1 MKKYI
6 VTLLIVL
13 LASETIYAQL
23 LGSLEIDPLKISV
36 SATPDSLIIK
46 ALKGSPVIIK
56 QSYQVKNKKTGKI
69 YGRSG
74 RKDFGHNYT
83 IGVKTEYG
91 LVLTNDALKPWQ
103 FDDAYKKVEQEYEP
117 AISLTEIRNVDSDN
131 RTKFTQTPLKIS
143 RQQIENVWFANEEDI
158 QPNSMEI
165 DLESGQKNGCL
176 IWFIAKRGTEINDT
190 TPIVIQSVSK
200 TIEVIEGSDIEID
213 SPSNIDHVIGGFYVC
228 PVYLGGGHVTYKLVG
243 IAVKDGDN
251 KWKLL
256 TPFVGFS
263 YNKPSVSEVE
273 QPKEDANSEKTSEEA
288 VQEDQQ
294 DIELT
299 PIDEGK
305 KKKGKKSK
313 K

>member
-117 AISLTEIRNVDSDN
+117 AISLTEIRNVDSDKK
-131 RTKFTQTPLKIS
+131 TKFSQSPLKIS
-143 RQQIENVWFANEEDI
+143 RQELQNVWLANLADI

-165 DLESGQKNGCL
+165 DLESGQKDGCL
-176 IWFIAKRGTEINDT
+176 IWFISKKEVEINDT
-190 TPIVIQSVSK
+190 TPIVILSVSK
-200 TIEVIEGSDIEID
+200 KIEIGKCSDIEID
-213 SPSNIDHVIGGFYVC
+213 SPSNKDHIIGGIYVC
-228 PVYLGGGHVTYKLVG
+228 PTYLGGGHVTYKLVG
-243 IAVKDGDN
+243 IAVKDDD

-263 YNKPSVSEVE
+263 YDKPSASELE
-273 QPKEDANSEKTSEEA
+273 QPKEDGNSEKTPEEG
-288 VQEDQQ
+288 VHEDQQ

-305 KKKGKKSK
+305 KKKSKKSK